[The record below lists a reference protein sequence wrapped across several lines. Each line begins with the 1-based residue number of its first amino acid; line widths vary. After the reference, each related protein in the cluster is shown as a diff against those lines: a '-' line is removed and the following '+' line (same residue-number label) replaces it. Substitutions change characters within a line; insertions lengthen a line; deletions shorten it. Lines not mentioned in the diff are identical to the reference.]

1 MKKIIAGMIT
11 GLAVGAVATWF
22 ALNPGGA
29 APVKA
34 EAPAGP
40 AAAPKEN
47 ALKFN
52 AAKRTA
58 AGIVLVRP
66 ESLAVTPEV
75 GAFGRV
81 LDASPFLTLVAEVE
95 SAKIALVAS
104 QKAAVRAR
112 ELFAAGANASAQA
125 VETAEAVA
133 ARDAVAVASARS
145 RLLAGWGRKLAESG
159 LAKVVAGL
167 EAGASL
173 VRLDLLPGEV
183 PASDLKK
190 AAISLAGSSEWVD
203 AEILGPAP
211 LADTQLQ
218 GISLLASVAGHALP
232 VGGALRATLPGPGG
246 TTTALILPRSAVVY
260 HQGSPWVFG
269 LGEEDTFD
277 RKLVSLG
284 RTLGERVV
292 IISGVEPVE
301 QIASSGAGQLLSAEL
316 QAGGATEP

>member
-1 MKKIIAGMIT
+1 MKKIIAGMIA
-11 GLAVGAVATWF
+11 GLALGVVATWLAF
-22 ALNPGGA
+22 HQGGS
-29 APVKA
+29 APVRA

-40 AAAPKEN
+40 AAKPKEN
-47 ALKFN
+47 PLKFS
-52 AAKRTA
+52 APKRTA
-58 AGIVLVRP
+58 AGIVLLQP
-66 ESLAVTPEV
+66 EVLAVTPEV
-75 GAFGRV
+75 SAFGRV

-95 SAKIALVAS
+95 SAKIAALAS
-104 QKAAVRAR
+104 QKAVVRAR

-133 ARDAVAVASARS
+133 ARDATAVTSAHS
-145 RLLAGWGRKLAESG
+145 RLLAGWGRKLAASE
-159 LAKVVAGL
+159 LTKVAAGL

-183 PASDLKK
+183 PATDLKK
-190 AAISLAGSSEWVD
+190 AAISLAGGGEWVD

-232 VGGALRATLPGPGG
+232 VGGALRATLPGSGG
-246 TTTALILPRSAVVY
+246 TTNALILPRSAVVY
-260 HQGSPWVFG
+260 HQGSPWVFV

-277 RKLVSLG
+277 RKLVTLG

-292 IISGVEPVE
+292 ILGGVEPAE
-301 QIASSGAGQLLSAEL
+301 QIASTGAGQLLSAEL